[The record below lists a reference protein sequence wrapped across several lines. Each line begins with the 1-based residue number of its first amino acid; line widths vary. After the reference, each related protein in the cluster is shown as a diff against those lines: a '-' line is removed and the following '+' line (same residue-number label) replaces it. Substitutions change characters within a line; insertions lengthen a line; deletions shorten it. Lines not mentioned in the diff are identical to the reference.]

1 MATSHAPLG
10 EMLEL
15 QAQLLLVGSLMAQ
28 AAAALQVQTQLARV
42 ARSAA
47 AAAAAQLLLV
57 GSLMTQAAA
66 ALEVQT
72 QTQLARVARS
82 AAAAARLAR
91 VTRAVQLQTQTQ
103 LARHPAAHVG
113 PSVAP

>member
-15 QAQLLLVGSLMAQ
+15 QAQLLLVGSLM
-28 AAAALQVQTQLARV
+28 TQD
-42 ARSAA
+42 
-47 AAAAAQLLLV
+47 
-57 GSLMTQAAA
+57 AA